1 MKFLKH
7 YLEITRI
14 DNWLGWIFCFGF
26 GSIFLGLPSPERF
39 MAVFSAFLSATASV
53 FILNQYFD
61 REEDRRNIL
70 KSNLPVAS
78 GKIAPRAALVL
89 SLSLIVLCLL
99 LVSIVAA
106 SLTTLFLLYLALW
119 TAYSIPPFRLKSV
132 PIVDFIASGIGA
144 GFLPFLIG
152 VGTSSQS
159 NVSISLILISAIP
172 LMLAHSSGHILQA
185 LGDYEADRENGVQ
198 TIVVKYGRKKS
209 IVIMG
214 LLSLIT
220 GLLPFVY
227 AAFGLVLPSIYF
239 PLFFLPLPFCM
250 PIAKRYII
258 TIKNPTTENVVSL
271 QKAARKYG
279 IIIIAVA
286 GCYVLVGK
294 ILGL

>member
-1 MKFLKH
+1 MKFLKQ

-26 GSIFLGLPSPERF
+26 GSIFLDLPSPERF
-39 MAVFSAFLSATASV
+39 MAVFSAFLFATASI

-78 GKIAPRAALVL
+78 GKIAPRVALIL

-106 SLTTLFLLYLALW
+106 SLTALFLLYLALW
-119 TAYSIPPFRLKSV
+119 AAYSIPPFRIKSV
-132 PIVDFIASGIGA
+132 PIMDFIASGIGA
-144 GFLPFLIG
+144 GLLPFLIG

-279 IIIIAVA
+279 IIIIAVV

>member
-119 TAYSIPPFRLKSV
+119 TAYSIPPFRLNSV
-132 PIVDFIASGIGA
+132 PIMDFIASGIGA

-214 LLSLIT
+214 LLSLTT

>member
-61 REEDRRNIL
+61 REEDKQNIL
-70 KSNLPVAS
+70 KSNLPLAS
-78 GKIAPRAALVL
+78 GEIAPRVALVL

-106 SLTTLFLLYLALW
+106 SLTALFLFYLALW

>member
-61 REEDRRNIL
+61 REEDKQNIL
-70 KSNLPVAS
+70 KSNLPLAS
-78 GKIAPRAALVL
+78 GEIAPRVALVL

-214 LLSLIT
+214 LLSLTT

>member
-1 MKFLKH
+1 MKFLKQ
-7 YLEITRI
+7 YLEIARI

-78 GKIAPRAALVL
+78 GKIAPRAALAL

-198 TIVVKYGRKKS
+198 TIVVKYGRKKG
-209 IVIMG
+209 IIIMG
-214 LLSLIT
+214 LLSLTT

>member
-1 MKFLKH
+1 MKFLKE
-7 YLEITRI
+7 YLEIARI

-39 MAVFSAFLSATASV
+39 IAVFSAFLSATASV

-78 GKIAPRAALVL
+78 GKIAPRAALIL
-89 SLSLIVLCLL
+89 SLSLIILCLL
-99 LVSIVAA
+99 VVSIVAA

-119 TAYSIPPFRLKSV
+119 TAYSIPPFRIKSV
-132 PIVDFIASGIGA
+132 PIMDFIASGIGA
-144 GFLPFLIG
+144 GLLPFLIG
-152 VGTSSQS
+152 VGTSSKS
-159 NVSISLILISAIP
+159 NVSIALILTSAIP

-185 LGDYEADRENGVQ
+185 LGDYEADRKNGVQ
-198 TIVVKYGRKKS
+198 TIVVKHGRKKG

-214 LLSLIT
+214 LLSLTT

-227 AAFGLVLPSIYF
+227 AAFGLVLPSTYF

-271 QKAARKYG
+271 QKAARRYG
-279 IIIIAVA
+279 IIIMVVVGA
-286 GCYVLVGK
+286 YVLVGK

>member
-1 MKFLKH
+1 MKFLKQ
-7 YLEITRI
+7 YLEISRI

-39 MAVFSAFLSATASV
+39 MAVFSAFLFATASI

-78 GKIAPRAALVL
+78 GKIAPRVALVL
-89 SLSLIVLCLL
+89 SLSLVVLCLL
-99 LVSIVAA
+99 LVSIVVA

-159 NVSISLILISAIP
+159 NVSISLILTSAIP
-172 LMLAHSSGHILQA
+172 LMLAHSSGHILQT
-185 LGDYEADRENGVQ
+185 LGDYEADRKNGVQ
-198 TIVVKYGRKKS
+198 TIVVKYGRKKG
-209 IVIMG
+209 VVFMG
-214 LLSLIT
+214 LLSLTT

-239 PLFFLPLPFCM
+239 PLFFLLLPFCM

-279 IIIIAVA
+279 IIIMAVV

>member
-7 YLEITRI
+7 YLEIARI

-26 GSIFLGLPSPERF
+26 GSFFLGLPSPERF
-39 MAVFSAFLSATASV
+39 MAVFSAFLFATASI
-53 FILNQYFD
+53 FILNQYVD

-78 GKIAPRAALVL
+78 GEIAPRAALLL

-99 LVSIVAA
+99 LVSVVAV
-106 SLTTLFLLYLALW
+106 SLTALFLLYLALW

-132 PIVDFIASGIGA
+132 PIVDFITSGIGA

-159 NVSISLILISAIP
+159 NVSISLILTSAIP

-198 TIVVKYGRKKS
+198 TIVDKYGRKKS

-227 AAFGLVLPSIYF
+227 VAFALVLPSIYF
-239 PLFFLPLPFCM
+239 PLFFLPLPFCI
-250 PIAKRYII
+250 PIAKRYVI

-279 IIIIAVA
+279 IVIMALVGA
-286 GCYVLVGK
+286 YVLVGK